1 MDSTFFYT
9 IPWIHVVAAAAVM
22 FVIVGAWVFLL
33 QKWNP
38 TYGTMDGPD
47 ATACLRGSC
56 GDAMK
61 ISLRF
66 KDGRVVDSKYWT
78 DGCRFSNDCGAAA
91 ARLALNRTPEEI
103 ADIDYLAITAEV
115 GGLPDEDLHCA
126 TLAAGTL
133 QESLRKYFAGD

>member
-9 IPWIHVVAAAAVM
+9 MPWFNLASAAAVI
-22 FVIVGAWVFLL
+22 FVIVGVWVLIL

-38 TYGTMDGPD
+38 DFGTMDAPD
-47 ATACLRGSC
+47 AIACLRGSC
-56 GDAMK
+56 GDAMQ

-66 KDGRVVDSKYWT
+66 KDGRVVDAKFWT

-91 ARLALNRTPEEI
+91 ARLALNKTPEEI
-103 ADIDYLAITAEV
+103 ADIDYVAIAEEV
-115 GGLPDEDLHCA
+115 GGLPEEDLHCA

-133 QESLRKYFAGD
+133 HESLRKYFSQG